1 MRPWI
6 GIPTLL
12 RNGQNGWSCDASA
25 RKIKPALCLCCEL
38 LQESSRYVNDL
49 RWPRNMPVQELKLH
63 SLPKGSRTF
72 TSSNLNYP
80 MAIQFNLA
88 LWKKKFRDCHD
99 RICKYKTTFKF
110 VFTETEITTG
120 CIPYEQS
127 MCTANMQS
135 NVQSFYC
142 VGSFK
147 LSPSGKTTSPEIS
160 SSSIHAAENLQCKG

>member
-1 MRPWI
+1 
-6 GIPTLL
+6 
-12 RNGQNGWSCDASA
+12 
-25 RKIKPALCLCCEL
+25 
-38 LQESSRYVNDL
+38 
-49 RWPRNMPVQELKLH
+49 MPVQELKLH

-88 LWKKKFRDCHD
+88 LESKS
-99 RICKYKTTFKF
+99 F
-110 VFTETEITTG
+110 VIVMTEFANTKQPLNFYSQKRKSQLGVSHMNT
-120 CIPYEQS
+120 QS

-160 SSSIHAAENLQCKG
+160 SSSIHAADNLQCKG